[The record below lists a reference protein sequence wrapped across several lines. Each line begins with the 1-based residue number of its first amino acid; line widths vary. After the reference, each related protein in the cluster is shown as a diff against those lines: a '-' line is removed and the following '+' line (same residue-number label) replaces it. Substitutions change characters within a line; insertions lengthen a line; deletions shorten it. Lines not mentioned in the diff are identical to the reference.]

1 MPFGLFIIPGL
12 LAALGVVILSGKGDW
27 LIAGYNTASH
37 EEREKYNMRRVRGVL
52 GTLMFIV
59 ACAVFLMQIMPEIY
73 TILIA
78 ILLFILAFIAI
89 GIINT
94 WGKRG

>member
-1 MPFGLFIIPGL
+1 MF
-12 LAALGVVILSGKGDW
+12 GVVILSGKGDW

-59 ACAVFLMQIMPEIY
+59 ACAVFIMQIMPEIY

>member
-1 MPFGLFIIPGL
+1 M
-12 LAALGVVILSGKGDW
+12 LGVVILSGKGDW

-37 EEREKYNMRRVRGVL
+37 EEREKYNMLRVRGVL

>member
-1 MPFGLFIIPGL
+1 M
-12 LAALGVVILSGKGDW
+12 LGVVILSGKGDW

-37 EEREKYNMRRVRGVL
+37 KEREKYNMRRVRGVL

-59 ACAVFLMQIMPEIY
+59 ACAVFIMQIMPEIY

>member
-1 MPFGLFIIPGL
+1 M
-12 LAALGVVILSGKGDW
+12 LGVVILSGKGDW

-37 EEREKYNMRRVRGVL
+37 EEREKYNIRRVRGVL

-59 ACAVFLMQIMPEIY
+59 ACAVSIMQIMPEIY

>member
-1 MPFGLFIIPGL
+1 MSYGLFIIPGL
-12 LAALGVVILSGKGDW
+12 LLVLGIVILLGKGDW

-37 EEREKYNMRRVRGVL
+37 EERERYNMRRVRGVL
-52 GTLMFIV
+52 GTLMFVV
-59 ACAVFLMQIMPEIY
+59 AGTVFLMQIMPEIY

-78 ILLFILAFIAI
+78 ILLFILAFVAI

>member
-12 LAALGVVILSGKGDW
+12 LAVLGVVILSGKGDW

-52 GTLMFIV
+52 GTLIFIV

>member
-1 MPFGLFIIPGL
+1 MPFSLFIIPGL
-12 LAALGVVILSGKGDW
+12 LAVLGVVILSGKGDW

-52 GTLMFIV
+52 GVLMFIV
-59 ACAVFLMQIMPEIY
+59 AGAVFLMQIMPEIY

>member
-12 LAALGVVILSGKGDW
+12 LAMLGAVILSGKGDW

-59 ACAVFLMQIMPEIY
+59 AGAVFIMQIMPEIY

>member
-1 MPFGLFIIPGL
+1 M
-12 LAALGVVILSGKGDW
+12 LGVVILSGKGDW

-52 GTLMFIV
+52 GVLMFIV
-59 ACAVFLMQIMPEIY
+59 AGAVFLMQIMPEIY

-78 ILLFILAFIAI
+78 ILLFILAFITI

>member
-1 MPFGLFIIPGL
+1 M
-12 LAALGVVILSGKGDW
+12 LGVVILSGKGDW

-59 ACAVFLMQIMPEIY
+59 ACAVFIMQIMPEIY

>member
-12 LAALGVVILSGKGDW
+12 LAVLGVVILSGKGDW
-27 LIAGYNTASH
+27 LIAGYNTSSH

-52 GTLMFIV
+52 GVLMFIV
-59 ACAVFLMQIMPEIY
+59 AGAVFLMQIMPEIY

>member
-1 MPFGLFIIPGL
+1 MF
-12 LAALGVVILSGKGDW
+12 GVVILSGKGDW